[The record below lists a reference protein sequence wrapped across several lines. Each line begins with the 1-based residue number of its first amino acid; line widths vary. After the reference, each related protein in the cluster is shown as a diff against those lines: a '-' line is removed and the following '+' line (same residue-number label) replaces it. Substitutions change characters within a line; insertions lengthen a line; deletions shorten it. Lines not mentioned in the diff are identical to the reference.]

1 MFFLICFDEWV
12 TTLTPDSLRLIETTQ
27 YLRRADEQLSCHLS
41 LRLSF
46 WLKTTHP
53 CNRNYLELE
62 GNLWPFSFS
71 LLFASASI
79 LLPPPLRGIL
89 SSFVPSILPSFSL
102 VDGNVC
108 FTVQGFAVQGW
119 LFVEMG
125 ENGKT
130 GQAGTG
136 DSRDAVRLGQQPGD
150 KRLFRRRLAWEMDM
164 WSMWH
169 SGGCTGSTAVT
180 E

>member
-1 MFFLICFDEWV
+1 M
-12 TTLTPDSLRLIETTQ
+12 
-27 YLRRADEQLSCHLS
+27 
-41 LRLSF
+41 
-46 WLKTTHP
+46 
-53 CNRNYLELE
+53 
-62 GNLWPFSFS
+62 
-71 LLFASASI
+71 
-79 LLPPPLRGIL
+79 
-89 SSFVPSILPSFSL
+89 
-102 VDGNVC
+102 C

-164 WSMWH
+164 WSM
-169 SGGCTGSTAVT
+169 
-180 E
+180 